1 MRFFPMLDIQYVVL
15 ALFMGLGAL
24 LVLWISFRGYG
35 GHEEEREEKLEHY
48 PEGIRAGRGPIPALL
63 LLVYVGF
70 LIWALG
76 YALKVGVWGPPF

>member
-1 MRFFPMLDIQYVVL
+1 MRSFPMIDVHYVVL

-24 LVLWISFRGYG
+24 LVLWIAFRGY
-35 GHEEEREEKLEHY
+35 HEAHEDEKADLEAY
-48 PEGIRAGRGPIPALL
+48 PDGIRTGKGPIPALL

-76 YALKVGVWGPPF
+76 YVLKVGVAGPPL

>member
-1 MRFFPMLDIQYVVL
+1 MRSFPMMDFQYVVL

-24 LVLWISFRGYG
+24 LVLWIAFRGYHEA
-35 GHEEEREEKLEHY
+35 HEEKEEGLEGY
-48 PEGIRAGRGPIPALL
+48 PDGIKAGRGPIPALL

-76 YALKVGVWGPPF
+76 YVLKVGVAGPPF